1 MEKIMDKE
9 LKELISVELDRVFK
23 KAFMLTDKDIK
34 KYIVSLYLSKF
45 KYIQQMLLWN
55 LQRHKVLLN
64 L

>member
-34 KYIVSLYLSKF
+34 KYIERILDEKDEEVILTLSDF
-45 KYIQQMLLWN
+45 FFFF
-55 LQRHKVLLN
+55 
-64 L
+64 